1 MTGFHL
7 PARISR
13 ASSTPQEN
21 GRRRVGVI
29 GRGYRRVGHR
39 TLLTAWFVA
48 TDRRGCTTSG
58 MIVEYIRY
66 EVPSASRDTIVEAYR
81 SAGQELAASAQCM
94 RYEIA
99 QGVEEPGHFTVRIEW
114 R

>member
-1 MTGFHL
+1 
-7 PARISR
+7 
-13 ASSTPQEN
+13 
-21 GRRRVGVI
+21 
-29 GRGYRRVGHR
+29 
-39 TLLTAWFVA
+39 
-48 TDRRGCTTSG
+48 

-114 R
+114 RSLEEHEKGFRGGAQFPAFFAKVKPFFDQIREMKHYRVVAGGPGGSAP